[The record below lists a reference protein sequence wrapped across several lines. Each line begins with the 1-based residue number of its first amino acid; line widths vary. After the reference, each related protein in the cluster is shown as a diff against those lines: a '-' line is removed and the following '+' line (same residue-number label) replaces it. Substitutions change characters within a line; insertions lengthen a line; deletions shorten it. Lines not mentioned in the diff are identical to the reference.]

1 MAGDSTI
8 RPMLEL
14 SRDEARRLFL
24 RAQGV
29 LGAPD
34 RRAGVPGVLRH
45 VGAVQ
50 LDTISVLARSHELVA
65 YARLGAVGRA
75 AVERAYWSRPASAF
89 EYWAHAACILPI
101 EDWPW
106 FEGRRRRYRTQYPLR
121 HGADAKAVRQARA
134 RLADGPVTTTDLGGG
149 RREPG
154 WWKWSAIKAAVESL
168 LMHGEVVVTER
179 RAWKRVYDLA
189 ERAIPAE
196 LRDKQPSDAECNAW
210 KVAAAGTHYGV
221 ATRAD
226 LADYYRLKK
235 AWVDESVGDTGLVPV
250 RVRGWSEP
258 AWADPVLLQ
267 ELADGQ
273 LRGRHRTT
281 LLSPFDSLVWDRAH
295 TLRMFGFT
303 HVFEAYVPAAKRQFG
318 YYAMPVLAGG
328 RIVGQVDPSRQGT
341 TLVARRVS
349 LESPAA
355 VASVASALREAA
367 TWVGCDSVVVES
379 VEQPELRR
387 RLQAAL
393 AG

>member
-1 MAGDSTI
+1 
-8 RPMLEL
+8 MLEL

-29 LGAPD
+29 LGPPD
-34 RRAGVPGVLRH
+34 RRAGVGGVLRQ

-65 YARLGAVGRA
+65 YARLGPVGRA
-75 AVERAYWSRPASAF
+75 TVERAYWSAPATAF

-106 FEGRRRRYRTQYPLR
+106 FEGRRQRYRAADRLR
-121 HGADAKAVRQARA
+121 HGADAKALREARA

-154 WWKWSAIKAAVESL
+154 WWNWSAIKAAVETLVSW
-168 LMHGEVVVTER
+168 GEAVVTER

-189 ERAIPAE
+189 ERVVPAE
-196 LRDKQPSDAECNAW
+196 LLEKQLSHTECNTW
-210 KVAAAGTHYGV
+210 KVAAAGAHYGI

-235 AWVDESVGDTGLVPV
+235 AWVDETVGDTGLVPV
-250 RVRGWSEP
+250 RVRGWDEQ

-267 ELADGQ
+267 ELADGR

-295 TLRMFGFT
+295 TKRMFGFT

-318 YYAMPVLAGG
+318 YFAMPVLAAG
-328 RIVGQVDPSRQGT
+328 RIVGQVDPARQGK
-341 TLVARRVS
+341 TLVAKRVS
-349 LESPAA
+349 VLSAAA
-355 VASVASALREAA
+355 VPSVAAALREAA
-367 TWVGCDSVVVES
+367 TWVGCDAVVVES
-379 VEQPELRR
+379 VEQPQLRR
-387 RLQAAL
+387 ALQHAV